1 MSCILRQATRARAFF
16 PAHLP
21 KNWQSPQRSLW
32 AKSSR
37 YANPTRVSSV
47 GVALILRWSSSMS
60 GPSGRG
66 PTIRRYTSRQLGAV
80 PAADSLS
87 SKASSTSSIPATAQ
101 RSVYAAG
108 HVHGRRLRMIWP
120 RPMADLGTGR
130 LPAQGASAPR
140 PDVSGG
146 RCGLSPDT
154 TDLSVVGL
162 MVGIAWLGLRKKH
175 SDTR

>member
-1 MSCILRQATRARAFF
+1 MSCILRQATRARAFL
-16 PAHLP
+16 PAHLS

-37 YANPTRVSSV
+37 YANPTVVSSV

-108 HVHGRRLRMIWP
+108 HVRSRRLRMIWP
-120 RPMADLGTGR
+120 SWPTCERDDWPLRVRPPLGRTCLAEGVGYHLTR
-130 LPAQGASAPR
+130 LIYRS
-140 PDVSGG
+140 
-146 RCGLSPDT
+146 
-154 TDLSVVGL
+154 
-162 MVGIAWLGLRKKH
+162 
-175 SDTR
+175 

>member
-1 MSCILRQATRARAFF
+1 MSCILRQATRARAFL

-37 YANPTRVSSV
+37 YANPTRVSLV
-47 GVALILRWSSSMS
+47 GVAWILRRSNSMS
-60 GPSGRG
+60 EPSGRG

-87 SKASSTSSIPATAQ
+87 SKASSTSSTPATAQ

-108 HVHGRRLRMIWP
+108 HVHGRRPHMIWP
-120 RPMADLGTGR
+120 SWPSWERDDCPLKVRPPL
-130 LPAQGASAPR
+130 
-140 PDVSGG
+140 
-146 RCGLSPDT
+146 
-154 TDLSVVGL
+154 GL
-162 MVGIAWLGLRKKH
+162 MCLAEGVGYHLTLLIYR
-175 SDTR
+175 S